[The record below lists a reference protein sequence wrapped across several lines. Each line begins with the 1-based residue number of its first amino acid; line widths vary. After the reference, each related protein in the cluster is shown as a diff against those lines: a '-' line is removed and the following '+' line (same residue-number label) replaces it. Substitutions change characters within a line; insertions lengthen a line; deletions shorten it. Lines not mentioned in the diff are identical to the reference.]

1 MQYPIM
7 KQFNFEIEDE
17 LLIKFKEKAIKE
29 GKKYSQ
35 ILRELNC
42 FIIGYCII

>member
-1 MQYPIM
+1 MQYTTM

-35 ILRELNC
+35 ILRELFKRYINS
-42 FIIGYCII
+42 

>member
-35 ILRELNC
+35 ILRELIKRYINS
-42 FIIGYCII
+42 